1 MSPSSGIDDDQLFA
15 FSLCISDVKSQ
26 LVSLWVNPPTRTL
39 VVRVGSL
46 SPW

>member
-1 MSPSSGIDDDQLFA
+1 MSPSTGINDNQLFA
-15 FSLCISDVKSQ
+15 ILLCISEVKSQ

>member
-1 MSPSSGIDDDQLFA
+1 MSPSTGIDHDQL
-15 FSLCISDVKSQ
+15 SILLRISDVKSQ